1 MTFFFA
7 RRRVC
12 FFGILPTVNHVKGTD
27 MKKLL
32 TLCAAAALAG
42 CVSSMINTDA
52 SKTVGLQ
59 TCRLV
64 SPSNIAMPVFS
75 WKMTSTRQ
83 GARQTAYR
91 IRVGTAEGRKLGTV
105 VWDTRSVPDD
115 RSTGIAYGGPAL
127 KSATAYA
134 WEVSVRDETG
144 AWLKPATGTFT
155 TGLLTADDWKG
166 SEWIAVPGQAVISSN
181 TVPKNERSVPGTS
194 CFVKALDLGA
204 NVKAAYWTVTGQGVF
219 DVFVN
224 GTRVGSDFLKPG
236 FTHVFK
242 TRHAFTYDVTALLA
256 KNGDNVF
263 AAMVSAGWWRDK
275 IVHYRGRES
284 AFRAQLVIRY
294 ADGSEKRFGTDASWR
309 GAIASPVKRASIF
322 EGEAYDARETMRWAE
337 KGGHNAFQAV
347 KTIDEFKGEIVPM
360 EGSPIRLREDL
371 AMRPAA
377 AYVWQGV
384 DGADG
389 ANKFGKVKTVRA
401 YKSGEAMTLAP
412 GETLVVDFGQ
422 NAAAEPRFTASAAAG
437 TTITLLP
444 AEMLN
449 DEAGLKSRGNDG
461 PEGSVYRVNLR
472 GIHQNGA
479 QAVYT
484 FAGTGDETYMPRFTF
499 FGYRYLSITATSTV
513 TIRRLESVPVT
524 SIAKELELGSIQTG
538 EKDVN
543 RLISNVLWGQYS
555 NYLSVPTDC
564 PQRNERLGW
573 TADTQVFTEA
583 ASCNADVYGFLFKWM
598 RDMRDSQLETTGSYP
613 SVAPVAQY
621 GNEGDRFGWADA
633 GVIVPYT
640 LWRRFGDATIVKANW
655 ASMKTFMAHLAQTK
669 HATQPGKRQ
678 YADWLSYEKYQ
689 PCNAAWGNNP
699 PKEAFEYWDFLGACY
714 WLWDARMMAEM
725 AAAIGEKAD
734 EKAFRDM
741 AATALAHIRG
751 TYVMADGLLSKTFRD
766 LQTASLFALKLGLLA
781 DAKAVA
787 ETRSL
792 LLKNIKDHGD
802 CLQTGFLGTSILMN
816 TLTYEAGAP
825 DVAYTLL
832 LQHKNPSWLYSVD
845 QGATTI
851 WERWNSYVKATGFGP
866 ASMNSF
872 NHYAYGAVLA
882 WMYGT
887 MAGIQEDAAAPGFK
901 HFVLAPLP
909 DKRVGNVSAEYD
921 SAYGTI
927 RSSWAYGKDGRWTW
941 TFTIPANAS
950 ASVTVPGGETKTYMS
965 GTYTIVR

>member
-1 MTFFFA
+1 MK
-7 RRRVC
+7 R
-12 FFGILPTVNHVKGTD
+12 ILIV
-27 MKKLL
+27 
-32 TLCAAAALAG
+32 CAAAALAG
-42 CVSSMINTDA
+42 CVSGVIGTNGA
-52 SKTVGLQ
+52 KTVGLQ

-64 SPSNIAMPVFS
+64 SPSDIVRPVFS
-75 WKMTSTRQ
+75 WKMDSRRQ

-91 IRVGTAEGRKLGTV
+91 IKVGTAEGQRIGRV
-105 VWDTRSVPDD
+105 VWDTQSVASDK
-115 RSTGIAYGGPAL
+115 SVGIEYGGPAL
-127 KSATAYA
+127 KSATRYA
-134 WEVSVRDETG
+134 WEVSVCDETG
-144 AWLKPATGTFT
+144 AWLKPASGTFV
-155 TGLLTADDWKG
+155 TGLLAADDWKG
-166 SEWIAVPGQAVISSN
+166 TEWIAVPGQAVLSADSA
-181 TVPKNERSVPGTS
+181 PKNEHSAPGTS
-194 CFVKALDLGA
+194 CFVKTLDLGK
-204 NVKAAYWTVTGQGVF
+204 NVKEAYWTVTGQGVF
-219 DVFVN
+219 EAYVN
-224 GTRVGSDFLKPG
+224 GARVGDDFLKPG

-242 TRHAFTYDVTALLA
+242 TRHAFTYDVTDLLA
-256 KNGDNVF
+256 KGSGENVF

-275 IVHYRGRES
+275 IVHYRGKES
-284 AFRAQLVIRY
+284 AFRAQLTVRY
-294 ADGSEKRFGTDASWR
+294 ADGSEKRFGTDGTWL
-309 GAIASPVKRASIF
+309 GAVAGPVKGASIF
-322 EGEAYDARETMRWAE
+322 EGEEYDARETMRWTE
-337 KGGHNAFQAV
+337 KGGHDAFKAV

-371 AMRPAA
+371 AMVPAA

-384 DGADG
+384 KDENGASQ
-389 ANKFGKVKTVRA
+389 FGKVKTLRT
-401 YKSGEAMTLAP
+401 YKPGETMTLEP

-422 NAAAEPRFTASAAAG
+422 NAAAEPRFTATGTAG
-437 TTITLLP
+437 TAITLLP

-449 DEAGLKSRGNDG
+449 DAEGLKSRGNDG

-472 GIHQNGA
+472 NLHKDGA
-479 QAVYT
+479 RVVYL
-484 FAGTGDETYMPRFTF
+484 FAGAGEETYMPRFTF
-499 FGYRYLSITATSTV
+499 FGYRYLSITATGRV
-513 TIRRLESVPVT
+513 TIRKLESVPVT
-524 SIAKELELGSIQTG
+524 SIAKELELGRIETG

-543 RLISNVLWGQYS
+543 RLISNVKWGQYS

-613 SVAPVAQY
+613 SVAPLAQY

-633 GVIVPYT
+633 GIVVPHT
-640 LWRRFGDATIVKANW
+640 MWRRFGDASIVKANW
-655 ASMKTFMAHLAQTK
+655 ASMKRYMAHLAETK
-669 HATQPGKRQ
+669 HATPPGKGQ

-689 PCNAAWGNNP
+689 PCNATWGNKP

-714 WLWDARMMAEM
+714 WLWDARMMSQM

-734 EKAFRDM
+734 EKAFRDT
-741 AATALAHIRG
+741 AEAALAHIRG
-751 TYVMADGLLSKTFRD
+751 KYVTADGLLSPTFRD
-766 LQTASLFALKLGLLA
+766 LQTASLFALKLGLLT

-787 ETRSL
+787 ETKAI

-816 TLTYEAGAP
+816 TLTYDAGAP
-825 DVAYTLL
+825 EVAYTLL

-887 MAGIQEDAAAPGFK
+887 MAGIREDVASPGFK
-901 HFVLAPLP
+901 HFILAPVP
-909 DKRVGNVSAEYD
+909 DRRVGNVSAEYN
-921 SAYGTI
+921 SAYGAI
-927 RSSWAYGKDGRWTW
+927 RSSWAYGENGTWTW
-941 TFTIPANAS
+941 AFTIPANTT
-950 ASVTVPGGETKTYMS
+950 ASVTVPGGETKEYS
-965 GTYTIVR
+965 AGSYTIAR

>member
-1 MTFFFA
+1 M
-7 RRRVC
+7 R
-12 FFGILPTVNHVKGTD
+12 K
-27 MKKLL
+27 MLL
-32 TLCAAAALAG
+32 VGAAAAFAG
-42 CVSSMINTDA
+42 CAFQTIGTNEA
-52 SKTVGLQ
+52 KTVGLQ

-64 SPSNIAMPVFS
+64 APSNIVKPVFS
-75 WKMTSTRQ
+75 WKMDATRR

-91 IRVGTAEGRKLGTV
+91 IKVGTTAGLQAGEA
-105 VWDTRSVPDD
+105 VWDSQIVSDD
-115 RSTGIAYGGPAL
+115 RSVGIEYGGPAL
-127 KSATAYA
+127 KSATKYV

-144 AWLKPATGTFT
+144 AWLKPARGMFA
-155 TGLLTADDWKG
+155 TGLLAADDWKG
-166 SEWIAVPGQAVISSN
+166 SDWIAVPGQEIVSAGKA
-181 TVPKNERSVPGTS
+181 PKNERATPGTS
-194 CFVKALDLGA
+194 CFVKTFALGA
-204 NVKAAYWTVTGQGVF
+204 NVKEAYWTVTGQGVF
-219 DVFVN
+219 EAFVN
-224 GTRVGSDFLKPG
+224 GARVGNDFLKPG

-242 TRHAFTYDVTALLA
+242 TRHAFTYDVTDLLA
-256 KNGDNVF
+256 KEGGDNVF

-284 AFRAQLVIRY
+284 AFRAQLVVRY
-294 ADGSEKRFGTDASWR
+294 ADGSEKRFGTDGTWL
-309 GAIASPVKRASIF
+309 GAIAGPVKRASIF
-322 EGEAYDARETMRWAE
+322 EGEEYDARETMRWTE
-337 KGGHNAFQAV
+337 KGGYDTFKAV

-371 AMRPAA
+371 AMLPAA
-377 AYVWQGV
+377 AYVWQGIAGE
-384 DGADG
+384 DRATR
-389 ANKFGKVKTVRA
+389 FGKVKIIRTF
-401 YKSGEAMTLAP
+401 KPGEIMTLAP

-449 DEAGLKSRGNDG
+449 DEEGLKSRGNDG

-472 GIHQNGA
+472 GIHRDGA

-499 FGYRYLSITATSTV
+499 FGYRYLSVTATDRV
-513 TIRRLESVPVT
+513 TISRLESVPVT
-524 SIAKELELGSIQTG
+524 SIAKELELGSIETG
-538 EKDVN
+538 ERDVN
-543 RLISNVLWGQYS
+543 RLISNVKWGQYS

-613 SVAPVAQY
+613 SVAPLAQY

-633 GVIVPYT
+633 GVIVPHT
-640 LWRRFGDATIVKANW
+640 MWRRFGDAAIIKANW
-655 ASMKTFMAHLAQTK
+655 ASMKRYMAHLAVTK
-669 HATQPGKRQ
+669 HATPPDKRQ

-689 PCNAAWGNNP
+689 PCNAEWGNNP
-699 PKEAFEYWDFLGACY
+699 PKEAFEYWNFLGACY
-714 WLWDARMMAEM
+714 WLWDARMMSEM

-734 EKAFRDM
+734 EKAFRET
-741 AATALAHIRG
+741 AETALAHIRG
-751 TYVMADGLLSKTFRD
+751 TYVAADGLLSEPFRE
-766 LQTASLFALKLGLLA
+766 LQTACLFALKLGLLA
-781 DAKAVA
+781 DVKAVA
-787 ETRSL
+787 ATKAI

-816 TLTYEAGAP
+816 TLTYDAGTP

-872 NHYAYGAVLA
+872 NHYAYGSVLA
-882 WMYGT
+882 WMYGS
-887 MAGIQEDAAAPGFK
+887 MAGIRDDVSNPGFK
-901 HFVLAPLP
+901 HFFLAPLP
-909 DKRVGNVSAEYD
+909 DKRVGKVSAEYA

-927 RSSWAYGKDGRWTW
+927 RSAWAYGANGAWTW
-941 TFTIPANAS
+941 TFTIPANTTAT
-950 ASVTVPGGETKTYMS
+950 VTVPGGETKEYAAGS
-965 GTYTIVR
+965 YTVVR

>member
-1 MTFFFA
+1 
-7 RRRVC
+7 
-12 FFGILPTVNHVKGTD
+12 
-27 MKKLL
+27 MKKVLIV
-32 TLCAAAALAG
+32 CAAAALAG
-42 CVSSMINTDA
+42 CASRVIGTDEA
-52 SKTVGLQ
+52 KTVGLQ

-64 SPSNIAMPVFS
+64 SPSDIVKPVFS
-75 WKMTSTRQ
+75 WKMDSRRQ

-91 IRVGTAEGRKLGTV
+91 LKVGTAEGRQIGQI
-105 VWDTRSVPDD
+105 VWDTQSVSDD
-115 RSTGIAYGGPAL
+115 KSVGIEYGGPAL
-127 KSATAYA
+127 KSATKYV
-134 WEVSVRDETG
+134 WEVSVCDEAG
-144 AWLKPATGTFT
+144 AWLEPANGTFT
-155 TGLLTADDWKG
+155 TGLLAADDWKG
-166 SEWIAVPGQAVISSN
+166 TEWIAVPGQ
-181 TVPKNERSVPGTS
+181 TVLSADNAPKNERSAPGTS
-194 CFVKALDLGA
+194 CFVKALDLGK
-204 NVKAAYWTVTGQGVF
+204 NVKEAYWTVTGQGVF
-219 DVFVN
+219 EAYVN
-224 GTRVGSDFLKPG
+224 GARVGNDFLKPG

-242 TRHAFTYDVTALLA
+242 TRHAFTYDVTGLLA
-256 KNGDNVF
+256 KGSGENVF

-284 AFRAQLVIRY
+284 AFRAQLTVRY
-294 ADGSEKRFGTDASWR
+294 ADGSEKRFGTDGTWL
-309 GAIASPVKRASIF
+309 GAIAGPVKRASIF
-322 EGEAYDARETMRWAE
+322 EGEEYDARETMRWTG
-337 KGGHNAFQAV
+337 KGGHDAFKAV
-347 KTIDEFKGEIVPM
+347 KAVDEFKGEIVPM

-371 AMRPAA
+371 AILPAA

-384 DGADG
+384 EGEGGAS
-389 ANKFGKVKTVRA
+389 KFGKVKTLRA
-401 YKSGEAMTLAP
+401 YKPGEAMTLVP

-422 NAAAEPRFTASAAAG
+422 NAAAEPRFTAAGAAG
-437 TTITLLP
+437 TAITLLP

-449 DEAGLKSRGNDG
+449 DAEGLKSRGNDG

-472 GIHQNGA
+472 TIHKDGA
-479 QAVYT
+479 RAVYL
-484 FAGTGDETYMPRFTF
+484 FAGAGDETYMPRFTF
-499 FGYRYLSITATSTV
+499 FGYRYLSITATGQV
-513 TIRRLESVPVT
+513 TIRKLESVPVT
-524 SIAKELELGSIQTG
+524 SIAKELELGRIETG

-543 RLISNVLWGQYS
+543 RLISNVRWGQFS

-613 SVAPVAQY
+613 SVAPLAQY

-633 GVIVPYT
+633 GIIVPHT
-640 LWRRFGDATIVKANW
+640 MWRRFGDASIVKANW
-655 ASMKTFMAHLAQTK
+655 ASMKRYMAHLAETK
-669 HATQPGKRQ
+669 HATPPGKGQ

-689 PCNAAWGNNP
+689 PCNATWGNKP

-714 WLWDARMMAEM
+714 WLWDARMMSQM

-734 EKAFRDM
+734 EKAFRDT
-741 AATALAHIRG
+741 AETALAHIRG
-751 TYVMADGLLSKTFRD
+751 KYVTADGLLSPTFRD
-766 LQTASLFALKLGLLA
+766 LQTASLFALKLGLLT

-787 ETRSL
+787 ETKAI

-816 TLTYEAGAP
+816 TLTYDAGAP
-825 DVAYTLL
+825 EVAYTLL

-866 ASMNSF
+866 SSMNSF

-887 MAGIQEDAAAPGFK
+887 MAGIREDVSSPGFK
-901 HFVLAPLP
+901 HFSLAPVP
-909 DKRVGNVSAEYD
+909 DKRVGKVSAEYR

-927 RSSWAYGKDGRWTW
+927 RSSWAYGENGTWTW
-941 TFTIPANAS
+941 AFTIPANTT
-950 ASVTVPGGETKTYMS
+950 ASVTVPGGETKEYAAGS
-965 GTYTIVR
+965 YTIAR

>member
-1 MTFFFA
+1 
-7 RRRVC
+7 
-12 FFGILPTVNHVKGTD
+12 
-27 MKKLL
+27 MKKILL
-32 TLCAAAALAG
+32 ACAAATLAG
-42 CVSSMINTDA
+42 CA
-52 SKTVGLQ
+52 SRMFGADEAKTVGLQ

-64 SPSNIAMPVFS
+64 SPFNIVKPVFS
-75 WKMTSTRQ
+75 WKMESARQ

-91 IRVGTAEGRKLGTV
+91 IQVGTAAGRQLGQV
-105 VWDTRSVPDD
+105 VWDTQSVTSDRSV
-115 RSTGIAYGGPAL
+115 GIEYGGPAL
-127 KSATAYA
+127 KSATKYA
-134 WEVSVRDETG
+134 WDVSVRDETG
-144 AWLKPATGTFT
+144 AWLAPAQGTFT
-155 TGLLTADDWKG
+155 TGLLAADDWKG
-166 SEWIAVPGQAVISSN
+166 TAWIAVPGQSVISAEN
-181 TVPKNERSVPGTS
+181 APKDERSVPGTS
-194 CFVKALDLGA
+194 CFVKAFDLGA
-204 NVKAAYWTVTGQGVF
+204 NVKEAYWTVTGQGVF
-219 DVFVN
+219 EAYVN
-224 GTRVGSDFLKPG
+224 GARVGSDFLKPG

-242 TRHAFTYDVTALLA
+242 TRDAFTYDVTDLLA
-256 KNGDNVF
+256 KGSGENVF

-284 AFRAQLVIRY
+284 AFRAQLVVRY
-294 ADGSEKRFGTDASWR
+294 ADGSEKRFGTDGTWL
-309 GAIASPVKRASIF
+309 GAIAGPVKRASIF
-322 EGEAYDARETMRWAE
+322 EGEEYDARETMRWTE
-337 KGGHNAFQAV
+337 KGGYGAFKSV

-360 EGSPIRLREDL
+360 EGSPIRVREDL
-371 AMRPAA
+371 AMPPAS

-384 DGADG
+384 EGEDGTS
-389 ANKFGKVKTVRA
+389 KFGKVKISRT
-401 YKSGEAMTLAP
+401 YKPGEAMTLAP

-422 NAAAEPRFTASAAAG
+422 NAAAEPRFTATAAAG
-437 TTITLLP
+437 TTIKLLP

-449 DEAGLKSRGNDG
+449 DAEGLKSRGNDG

-472 GIHQNGA
+472 AIHKDGA

-484 FAGTGDETYMPRFTF
+484 FAGSGDETYMPRFTF
-499 FGYRYLSITATSTV
+499 FGYRYLSITATAKV
-513 TIRRLESVPVT
+513 TIRKLASVPVT

-543 RLISNVLWGQYS
+543 RLISNVKWGQYS

-598 RDMRDSQLETTGSYP
+598 RDMRDSQLEATGSYP
-613 SVAPVAQY
+613 SVAPLAQY

-633 GVIVPYT
+633 GIVVPHT
-640 LWRRFGDATIVKANW
+640 MWRRFGDASIIKANW
-655 ASMKTFMAHLAQTK
+655 ASMKRYMAHLAETK
-669 HATQPGKRQ
+669 HATPPGKGQ

-689 PCNAAWGNNP
+689 PCNATWGNKP

-734 EKAFRDM
+734 EKAFRDT
-741 AATALAHIRG
+741 AAAALAHIRG

-766 LQTASLFALKLGLLA
+766 LQTACLFALKLGLLT

-787 ETRSL
+787 QTKAIL
-792 LLKNIKDHGD
+792 LQNIKEHGD

-816 TLTYEAGAP
+816 TLTYDAGAP

-887 MAGIQEDAAAPGFK
+887 MAGIREDVASPGFK
-901 HFVLAPLP
+901 HFVLAPVP
-909 DKRVGNVSAEYD
+909 DKRVGNVSAAYN

-927 RSSWAYGKDGRWTW
+927 RSSWAYGENGKWTW
-941 TFTIPANAS
+941 SFTIPANTT
-950 ASVTVPGGETKTYMS
+950 ASVTVPGGETKEYAAGS
-965 GTYTIVR
+965 YTVTR